1 MSILEIR
8 VLGDPILREE
18 TKPVAEITEELRA
31 LARNM
36 FDTMDL
42 ARGIG
47 LAAPQVGRS
56 ERMAVIG
63 VEDQRFVVINPEI
76 VEADGKTAKAEEGC
90 LSIPDVYGDVERPAR
105 VRVRA
110 LDLEGRTF
118 EVEAGE
124 LLARCLQ
131 HEIDHLHGKLF
142 IDYLSVL
149 KRRSALAKWG
159 KEKQKY
165 PGFIRKLET
174 DPTRTH
180 EHPDEEL

>member
-18 TKPVAEITEELRA
+18 TRLVAEISDELRA
-31 LARNM
+31 LAKNM

-47 LAAPQVGRS
+47 LAAPQVGRT

-110 LDLEGRTF
+110 LDLDGKTF

-149 KRRSALAKWG
+149 KRRTALAKWG

>member
-1 MSILEIR
+1 VSILEIR

-18 TKPVAEITEELRA
+18 TKPVAEITDELRA

-42 ARGIG
+42 AHGIG
-47 LAAPQVGRS
+47 LAAPQVGRT

-76 VEADGKTAKAEEGC
+76 VDADGKTAKAEEGC

-110 LDLEGRTF
+110 LDLDGKTF

-149 KRRSALAKWG
+149 KRRTALAKWG
-159 KEKQKY
+159 REKQKY

>member
-1 MSILEIR
+1 VSILEIR
-8 VLGDPILREE
+8 VLGDPILRED
-18 TKPVAEITEELRA
+18 TKPVAEITDELRA

-47 LAAPQVGRS
+47 LAAPQVGRT

-76 VEADGKTAKAEEGC
+76 VDADGKTAKAEEGC

-110 LDLEGRTF
+110 LDLDGKTF

-149 KRRSALAKWG
+149 KRRTALAKWG

-165 PGFIRKLET
+165 PGFIRKLEN

>member
-18 TKPVAEITEELRA
+18 TKPVAEITDELRA

-42 ARGIG
+42 AHGIG
-47 LAAPQVGRS
+47 LAAPQVGRT

-76 VEADGKTAKAEEGC
+76 VDADGKTAKAEEGC

-110 LDLEGRTF
+110 LDLDGKTF

-149 KRRSALAKWG
+149 KRRTALAKWG

>member
-1 MSILEIR
+1 VSVLDIR
-8 VLGDPILREE
+8 VLGDPVLREE
-18 TKPVAEITEELRA
+18 TSPIEQITDELRT
-31 LARNM
+31 LAKNM
-36 FDTMDL
+36 FDTMYL
-42 ARGIG
+42 AKGIG

-56 ERMAVIG
+56 ERLAVVDVNDNPLVI
-63 VEDQRFVVINPEI
+63 INPEI
-76 VEADGKTAKAEEGC
+76 IDLDSKTAKAEEGC
-90 LSIPDVYGDVERPAR
+90 LSIPDVYGDVERPNR

-110 LDLEGRTF
+110 LDLEGKTF
-118 EVEAGE
+118 EVDADE

-149 KRRSALAKWG
+149 KRRAALAKWS
-159 KEKQKY
+159 KEKDKY
-165 PGFIRKLET
+165 PSFVRKLET